1 MRPDYSSRYSQ
12 DLSDPSEGRNSTT
25 PLELVNLEPLMQRL
39 SGIPEV
45 RVGLIDGPV
54 NLSHPDLESKN
65 IQAVAGKMSGV
76 CSRIDS
82 FACTHGTFVAGALAA
97 HRGSLAPAICP
108 DCTLLVRPI
117 FTETTTIDPLMPTA
131 TPLELARA
139 IVETVDA
146 GARVINLSA
155 ALLQASAKGEQ
166 QLAEALNYAAR
177 RGSIVIAAA
186 GNQSA
191 VGSTCL
197 TRHRWVIPVVACD
210 LRGRPLDYTN
220 LGDSI
225 SRRGVR
231 APGHNITSIGA
242 HGKSPAFS
250 GTSAAAPFVT
260 GTIALLWSEFP
271 HATADEVKLAL
282 ERALTRR
289 TTVVPPLLDAWGAYQ
304 AMTTFVE
311 RR

>member
-1 MRPDYSSRYSQ
+1 
-12 DLSDPSEGRNSTT
+12 
-25 PLELVNLEPLMQRL
+25 MQRL
-39 SGIPEV
+39 SGRPEV

-54 NLSHPDLESKN
+54 NLDHPDLESKN
-65 IQAVAGKMSGV
+65 IQEVAGEMSGA
-76 CSRIDS
+76 CSRANS
-82 FACTHGTFVAGALAA
+82 FACMHGTFVAGILVA

-117 FTETTTIDPLMPTA
+117 FTETTTIDPHMPTA

-139 IVETVDA
+139 IVETVDG
-146 GARVINLSA
+146 GARVINLSTS
-155 ALLQASAKGEQ
+155 LIQASAKGEQ
-166 QLAEALNYAAR
+166 QLTEALNHAAG

-186 GNQSA
+186 GNQAA

-197 TRHRWVIPVVACD
+197 TRHRSVIPVVACD
-210 LRGRPLDYTN
+210 LRGRPLHYSN
-220 LGDSI
+220 LAGSTG
-225 SRRGVR
+225 RRGVR
-231 APGHNITSIGA
+231 APGDNITSIGA
-242 HGKSPAFS
+242 HGKSAVFS

-271 HATADEVKLAL
+271 QASAHEVRLAL
-282 ERALTRR
+282 DYALTRR

-304 AMTTFVE
+304 AMTTVME